1 MSDSEHSNLGYIC
14 ASIAGRMIGDGSTPF
29 HFVDVRVRW
38 RRQSFLAHVDARP
51 GIVAA
56 NVLTVAEHERLPRA
70 LRVDQL
76 RRFFERLKMPY
87 RLIAEWA
94 LTTGMRRKELCGM
107 TVNQVPATAHLNAD
121 EHPLM
126 GVALTI
132 TKGDHPRTVYPPI
145 GLIDRTHRY
154 INEIRA
160 NPYDTCKPLKLL
172 ETAKR
177 LRIDT

>member
-1 MSDSEHSNLGYIC
+1 
-14 ASIAGRMIGDGSTPF
+14 
-29 HFVDVRVRW
+29 
-38 RRQSFLAHVDARP
+38 
-51 GIVAA
+51 
-56 NVLTVAEHERLPRA
+56 
-70 LRVDQL
+70 
-76 RRFFERLKMPY
+76 MPY

-107 TVNQVPATAHLNAD
+107 TVNQVLATAHLNAD

-154 INEIRA
+154 INEELEPAAPAPTRQAVGI
-160 NPYDTCKPLKLL
+160 PCPSDTVL
-172 ETAKR
+172 ESGR
-177 LRIDT
+177 PRDQ